1 VLRGVG
7 DLTERELTE
16 RVFEGIDAAPL
27 LEELQRE
34 RRAIRLRVG
43 GEQRYVAADEAGLYR
58 DALSAAPPGGLPEAF
73 LQDVPDALR
82 ALVARYART
91 HGPFT
96 TDELRARYGV
106 DASAV
111 LRELERSGDLVRG
124 ELRPGGS
131 GREWCDVEVLRRLRR
146 ASLAALRKE
155 IEPADQRA
163 LAAFLPSWQG
173 VDRHP
178 GAGAGVDR
186 LREVLVPLQGLALPV
201 EIWERDV
208 LPRRTGAYSQT
219 WLDSLCASGE
229 LVWVGAG
236 ASGRS
241 GRVALYFR
249 EDAPLIGPPPG
260 AERRAAGAGASPPAS
275 PEHQLLRARLAD
287 SPCFFSD
294 LIAELEMPA
303 EALREALWDLVWA
316 GEATNDAWAP
326 LRAPRLALAR
336 GRAEQRAV
344 RRFGTRRT
352 GAQSQVQGRWSLTD
366 AIFRDGSARLASAAD
381 GEASRRVSGARETP
395 GAAGRERRRV
405 LAELLLERY
414 GILTREQVLAEGI
427 KGGFAM
433 LYDTLANLETLGI
446 CRRGYF
452 IEGMGGAQFALPGA
466 VERLRA
472 GRSPLD
478 GDAGAGGLGT
488 SLSAREHARTLVI
501 AAADPAQP
509 YGAALPWPKR
519 EGQERRPSR
528 VAGAY
533 VVTVADLPVLYVER
547 GGRGLLTLTDTSS
560 TAATAGGP
568 GAGEQGHVVIE
579 ALGALAE
586 AVRAGRVGK
595 LALERIDGE
604 PAIASQLAGTLLE
617 LGFHSGPRRLTLS
630 A

>member
-1 VLRGVG
+1 V
-7 DLTERELTE
+7 
-16 RVFEGIDAAPL
+16 RV
-27 LEELQRE
+27 
-34 RRAIRLRVG
+34 
-43 GEQRYVAADEAGLYR
+43 
-58 DALSAAPPGGLPEAF
+58 
-73 LQDVPDALR
+73 
-82 ALVARYART
+82 LVARYART

-96 TDELRARYGV
+96 TEELRERYGV
-106 DASAV
+106 DAGAV
-111 LRELERSGDLVRG
+111 LRELERDGQVVRG
-124 ELRPGGS
+124 ELRPADPDGPPPS
-131 GREWCDVEVLRRLRR
+131 GREWCDVEILRRLRR
-146 ASLAALRKE
+146 ASLAVLRKE
-155 IEPADQRA
+155 IEPADQRS
-163 LAAFLPSWQG
+163 LAAFLPAWQG
-173 VDRHP
+173 VDRHS

-186 LREVLVPLQGLALPV
+186 LREVLVPLQGLALPA

-236 ASGRS
+236 PSGRS

-249 EDAPLIGPPPG
+249 DDAPLIGPPPG
-260 AERRAAGAGASPPAS
+260 FERRAAAAPSTSTDGPEPDGAAAD
-275 PEHQLLRARLAD
+275 ELLRARLAQ

-294 LIAELEMPA
+294 LLAELGLAA

-336 GRAEQRAV
+336 ARPERRPSV
-344 RRFGTRRT
+344 RRFGARRT
-352 GAQSQVQGRWSLTD
+352 GAQSQVQGRWSLTEP
-366 AIFRDGSARLASAAD
+366 IFRAGPSSAAD
-381 GEASRRVSGARETP
+381 SSGGP
-395 GAAGRERRRV
+395 GASGPERRRA

-414 GILTREQVLAEGI
+414 GIVTREQVLAEGI

-433 LYDTLANLETLGI
+433 LYDTFCNLETLGV

-472 GRSPLD
+472 GRSSL
-478 GDAGAGGLGT
+478 GRAGAVERGRAVVL
-488 SLSAREHARTLVI
+488 

-519 EGQERRPSR
+519 EGQDRRPSR

-533 VVTVADLPVLYVER
+533 VVLVDDEPALYVER
-547 GGRGLLTLTDTSS
+547 GGRGLLTLADAPATA
-560 TAATAGGP
+560 TAASEREP
-568 GAGEQGHVVIE
+568 LYE
-579 ALGALAE
+579 ALPALAE
-586 AVRAGRVGK
+586 AVRAGRVPK

-604 PAIASQLAGTLLE
+604 PAIASELAAALRE
-617 LGFHSGPRRLTLS
+617 LGFQSGPRRLTLS